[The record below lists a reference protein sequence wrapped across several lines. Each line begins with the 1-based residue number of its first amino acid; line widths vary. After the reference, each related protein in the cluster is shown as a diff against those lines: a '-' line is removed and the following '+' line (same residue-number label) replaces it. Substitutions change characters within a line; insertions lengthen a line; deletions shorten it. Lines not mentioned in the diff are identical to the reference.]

1 MGATF
6 AFTEAA
12 VANQRQRDDP
22 INGAVGACA
31 AGFLAGLRGAYSV
44 VSGAEVNTKFLNSS
58 FITNG
63 SWVMRRNGRRYGH
76 IRLRWFVD
84 RRPEYI
90 ERGEKETLLQTAAT
104 DSCGLDHIA
113 MYFVIG
119 LQPFIHFQSYLLNP
133 PG

>member
-6 AFTEAA
+6 AFTEAV

-31 AGFLAGLRGAYSV
+31 AGFLAGLRGAHTV
-44 VSGAEVNTKFLNSS
+44 VSGAGIHTDFVNSS
-58 FITNG
+58 FIANG
-63 SWVMRRNGRRYGH
+63 SWVMRNNGRCYGH
-76 IRLRWFVD
+76 IRLRWFID

-90 ERGEKETLLQTAAT
+90 KRGEKETLLQTAAT
-104 DSCGLDHIA
+104 DSCGLDHTV

-119 LQPFIHFQSYLLNP
+119 LHPFIHFQVIP
-133 PG
+133 

>member
-6 AFTEAA
+6 AFTEAV

-31 AGFLAGLRGAYSV
+31 AGFLAGLRGAHTVNY
-44 VSGAEVNTKFLNSS
+44 GAGIHTDSLDSP

-63 SWVMRRNGRRYGH
+63 SWVMRHNGRCNGY
-76 IRLRWFVD
+76 IRLRRLVD

-90 ERGEKETLLQTAAT
+90 KRGEKETLLQAAAT
-104 DSCGLDHIA
+104 DSCRLDHIA
-113 MYFVIG
+113 MYYVIYSFT
-119 LQPFIHFQSYLLNP
+119 LRVIP
-133 PG
+133 